1 MAGINL
7 ANILQNVEQLKSA
20 RQSREINALRMQQAE
35 KQMGYMD
42 EDRAWVVSER
52 QNTLAEREAQAQ
64 QTKQMNALRDKAA
77 SGDQQAM
84 RQFIALNPQEGKQM
98 LEAFQKL
105 DEPQKQQAAENI
117 ETIGRMAAY
126 ILQSDN
132 PEQAYQRVKQNIS
145 PEAAKGMPE
154 QYDRNY
160 VTMQLARAREIEQLL
175 TPDPNPDVDVKTFG
189 DQDIMFKNGQEVERT
204 SSNTLLRAQQSSK
217 EEGEKGGIKTADES
231 LMYRQAAEL
240 LGGLFDQQGNL
251 QNLDPNTRS
260 KVQAIATE
268 AARIRESG
276 EATTNSDAVAKAARK
291 LKIDIQDLSGVKSG
305 STLRTFNPATGK
317 FE

>member
-20 RQSREINALRMQQAE
+20 RQAREMNALRMQQAE

-42 EDRAWVVSER
+42 EDRAWEMGER
-52 QNTLAEREAQAQ
+52 QNILASREAQAQ
-64 QTKQMNALRDKAA
+64 QAQQMNTLRGQVAA
-77 SGDQQAM
+77 GDQQAM

-98 LEAFQKL
+98 LEAFQKM

-117 ETIGRMAAY
+117 EIIGRMAAY
-126 ILQSDN
+126 ILQSEN
-132 PEQAYQRVKQNIS
+132 PEQAYERVKKNLS

-154 QYDRNY
+154 KYDRNY

-175 TPDPNPDVDVKTFG
+175 KPEPNPQVDVKTFG
-189 DQDIMFKNGQEVERT
+189 DQDIMFRNGQEVERT
-204 SSNTLLRAQQSSK
+204 GSNALLRAQQSAK
-217 EEGEKGGIKTADES
+217 TEGGIKTADES

-240 LGGLFDQQGNL
+240 LGGIFDQQGNL
-251 QNLDPNTRS
+251 QNLDPNTRA

-268 AARIRESG
+268 AARMRESG

-305 STLRTFNPATGK
+305 GTLRIFNPATGK